1 MKSFNIKRFWRT
13 FRWYMSKR
21 RGVLTTWTLGL
32 TIIIM
37 LWEAFFSL
45 TFYKAN
51 AAADPILS
59 SNLPGICFAQ
69 GMFLALIAGLIAF
82 TTIFK
87 PLNNKQKRIAYLTL
101 PATNQERYLT
111 CLLHTVVVWPICII
125 LALCL
130 GDTLRMVLFGL
141 LGKGWHSGLMF
152 TLNAF
157 WSKIPTST
165 PSHWPANLLGFS
177 LTFWGISIYILAGSW
192 FRKRA
197 FAIVTLALL
206 FLNVTLLYTIGRGL
220 GNNHELFFELIKNFT
235 PTMAKVLVSVLSAII
250 FGVALFNFW
259 LSYRI
264 FKRFQIITSNWIN
277 V

>member
-21 RGVLTTWTLGL
+21 RGELATWTLGL
-32 TIIIM
+32 AIIIM
-37 LWEAFFSL
+37 LFEALFSL
-45 TFYKAN
+45 IFYKTN
-51 AAADPILS
+51 ATDPILS
-59 SNLPGICFAQ
+59 RQVPIIIFAQ
-69 GMFLALIAGLIAF
+69 GMFLALIAGLIALS
-82 TTIFK
+82 TIFK

-111 CLLHTVVVWPICII
+111 CLLYTIVVWPVCIF

-141 LGKGWHSGLMF
+141 LGKGWHSGLILS
-152 TLNAF
+152 LNAYLA
-157 WSKIPTST
+157 KLPTST
-165 PSHWPANLLGFS
+165 PSHWAANLLNLS
-177 LTFWGISIYILAGSW
+177 LAFWGISIYILGGSW

-197 FAIVTLALL
+197 FAIVTLALF
-206 FLNVTLLYTIGRGL
+206 FLNVILLYAIGKYL
-220 GNNHELFFELIKNFT
+220 GNNHELIFTLAKYFT
-235 PTMAKVLVSVLSAII
+235 PTTAKVIVSVLSAFI

-259 LSYRI
+259 LSYRF
-264 FKRFQIITSNWIN
+264 FKRFQIITSKWIN